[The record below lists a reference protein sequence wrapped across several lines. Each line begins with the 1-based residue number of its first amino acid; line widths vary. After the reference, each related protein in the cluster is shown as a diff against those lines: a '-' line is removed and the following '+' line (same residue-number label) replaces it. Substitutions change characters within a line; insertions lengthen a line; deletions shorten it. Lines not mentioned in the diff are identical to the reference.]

1 MEIIIIAIL
10 AEISI
15 FFELLAIFIH
25 ANFDGFV
32 GWLDSL
38 LKAERAVRQVVL
50 VLSVDL
56 LELDEPL
63 HGILLF

>member
-1 MEIIIIAIL
+1 MEIIIIAIQ

-25 ANFDGFV
+25 ANVDGFI
-32 GWLDSL
+32 GWFDSL
-38 LKAERAVRQVVL
+38 LTAERAVRKVL
-50 VLSVDL
+50 LLLQGGL
-56 LELDEPL
+56 LELEEPL